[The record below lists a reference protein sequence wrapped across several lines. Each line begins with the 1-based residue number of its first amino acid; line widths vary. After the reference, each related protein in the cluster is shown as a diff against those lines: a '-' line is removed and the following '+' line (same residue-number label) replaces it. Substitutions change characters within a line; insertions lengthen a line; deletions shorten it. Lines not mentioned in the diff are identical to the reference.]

1 MNLKHDSFCDLLLAA
16 SEVWRLAAQGSNG
29 FDCTGEEVFNY
40 GREATTY

>member
-1 MNLKHDSFCDLLLAA
+1 MNLKDASVCDLLLAA
-16 SEVWRLAAQGSNG
+16 SEVWRLAAQGSNR

>member
-1 MNLKHDSFCDLLLAA
+1 MNLKNASVRDLLLAA

-29 FDCTGEEVFNY
+29 LDCTGEEVFNY

>member
-1 MNLKHDSFCDLLLAA
+1 MNLKNASVCDLLLAA
-16 SEVWRLAAQGSNG
+16 SEVWRLASQGPNG